1 MNMSAIVEKVQPLIV
16 PIIEEMNCELVDIEY
31 VKEGKNW
38 YLRLYVDQPSG
49 MDLDTCAAIS
59 ERVSECL
66 DQIEPDPFPA
76 AYFLE
81 VSSPGA
87 ERPLKTAEQ
96 IAAAVGEYVHFDYY
110 TPQYG
115 SKSHEGELLEVEAES
130 YLLKVQDKTVTKQ
143 LTIDKANVA
152 KARLAIKF

>member
-1 MNMSAIVEKVQPLIV
+1 MSVIVEKVQPIV
-16 PIIEEMNCELVDIEY
+16 EPIVAEMNCELVDIEY

-38 YLRLYVDQPSG
+38 FLRIYADREG
-49 MDLDTCAAIS
+49 GIDLDHCALIS
-59 ERVSECL
+59 EKVSEEL
-66 DQIEPDPFPA
+66 DKMKPDPFPD

-87 ERPLKTAEQ
+87 EKPLKNEKQ
-96 IAAAVGEYVHFDYY
+96 IRDAVGEYVHFDYY

-115 SKSHEGELLEVEAES
+115 EKQHDGTLLEVTDTHYILEV
-130 YLLKVQDKTVTKQ
+130 KIKTRTKQ
-143 LTIDKANVA
+143 LEIDKSIVA